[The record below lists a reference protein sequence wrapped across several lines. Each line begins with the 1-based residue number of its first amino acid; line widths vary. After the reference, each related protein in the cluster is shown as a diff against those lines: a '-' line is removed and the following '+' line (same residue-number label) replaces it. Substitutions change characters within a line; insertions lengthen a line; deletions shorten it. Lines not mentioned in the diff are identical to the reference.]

1 MWYVIQTVT
10 GKEEELLTFIRT
22 MVQKSL
28 YETCF
33 LFRAEWM
40 KRLGGQWQLQVQSLF
55 PGYVF
60 IETKNPEQV
69 FLELRQIPKFSR
81 LLGSDKSEFI
91 PVREQEE
98 RFLRILA
105 GAEQTG
111 TGKSGTE
118 RSGAVSLDRE
128 PWEAIVRLTL
138 VQTTEDG
145 DIAAMRG
152 ALSYFKKEI
161 VRVNLHK
168 RYAVVR
174 TRILGEERTLKFGI
188 RIENADDSLE
198 VF

>member
-138 VQTTEDG
+138 VQTTEEG